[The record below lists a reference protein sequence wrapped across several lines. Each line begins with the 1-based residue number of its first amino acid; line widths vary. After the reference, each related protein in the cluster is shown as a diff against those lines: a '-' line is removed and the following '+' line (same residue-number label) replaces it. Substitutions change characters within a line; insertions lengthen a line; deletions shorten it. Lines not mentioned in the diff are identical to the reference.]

1 MEKDR
6 LLDACDKTIIRDG
19 PCVMRNELLTHHSSR
34 ISYYSLRIT
43 NALLLLAISVLIF
56 SSCSLPRIIILKDPL
71 SPEEHINLGLSYE
84 EKAEYDAA
92 LKEYE
97 TAAKDMAIAYFYIGN
112 LYFKK
117 GDFDNAEKA
126 YKKAIRKTSDPR
138 AMNNLAWLY
147 YTINK
152 DLDRAEGLAEEA
164 VKKSPDNQDFI
175 DTLNKIKERR
185 RNWQKE

>member
-1 MEKDR
+1 MEEDR
-6 LLDACDKTIIRDG
+6 LLDACDKTIIHDKRLAMSD
-19 PCVMRNELLTHHSSR
+19 VRKILITH
-34 ISYYSLRIT
+34 YLLRIT
-43 NALLLLAISVLIF
+43 NALLLFIITFLIF

-92 LKEYE
+92 IREYE
-97 TAAKDMAIAYFYIGN
+97 TAAKDLAIAYFYIGN

-117 GDFDNAEKA
+117 GDFDSAEKA

-147 YTINK
+147 YTLNK
-152 DLDRAEGLAEEA
+152 DLDRAEELAMEA
-164 VKKSPDNQDFI
+164 VRQSPDNADFI

-185 RNWQKE
+185 RSWQEK